1 MDHAVEQFPTG
12 ATMADPIVRGAYLY
26 HVPFRSGEFVRH
38 TFGLM
43 LRMRSIIHFILFL
56 CTVLPALA
64 QEDDEPV
71 RLFEPYK
78 PAQIILDTDSPVIDT
93 VHAVLP
99 MRPGKVTYLVSPA
112 IEKLMS
118 DYADRKHPL
127 RGYRVQIFLGDRAA
141 AENIKRAFLQKHAE
155 IPAYLS
161 WLAPNFKLRVGDF
174 RTRLE
179 AEKMLH
185 ELRTTYPGC
194 FIVPDEVEMPRL

>member
-1 MDHAVEQFPTG
+1 MRSF
-12 ATMADPIVRGAYLY
+12 L
-26 HVPFRSGEFVRH
+26 VPF
-38 TFGLM
+38 
-43 LRMRSIIHFILFL
+43 ILL
-56 CTVLPALA
+56 CIALPAFT

-71 RLFEPYK
+71 KLFEPYA
-78 PAQIILDTDSPVIDT
+78 PGLIVLDTDSPYVDT

-99 MRPGKVTYLVSPA
+99 MRPGKVSYLTSPE
-112 IEKLMS
+112 IDRLMA

-127 RGYRVQIFLGDRAA
+127 RGYRVQIFLGERTA
-141 AENIKRAFLQKHAE
+141 AENMKRGFLQQHPE

-179 AEKMLH
+179 AEKLLH
-185 ELRTTYPGC
+185 ELRSAYPGC